1 MNTFKTLSRSRADT
15 NSTRSSGIS
24 RGSLPLVP
32 VAEIEEY
39 TNKMREMQHNQ
50 YLMQQQQ
57 LNHQQQNPKISMIPP
72 QNNTPS
78 SMQNFNFYPKDN
90 SLRADDSPI
99 VQYQYQHARRTWQD
113 SKKKP

>member
-24 RGSLPLVP
+24 RGSIPLVP

-39 TNKMREMQHNQ
+39 TNKMREMQHHQ
-50 YLMQQQQ
+50 LLMQQQM
-57 LNHQQQNPKISMIPP
+57 NQQQMIPKISMNPP
-72 QNNTPS
+72 QNTNS
-78 SMQNFNFYPKDN
+78 LSMQNFNFYSKDN
-90 SLRADDSPI
+90 SNRADDSPI